1 MGARR
6 CPPRRRPAEGVVKA
20 VHVHHTVSL
29 NDYTPAEAP
38 AIVLAICRYHRYS
51 NGWDDIGYH
60 ALVDRFGV
68 LYEGRAGGLD
78 RPVVGAQAQGYNAQT
93 ASIASIGDHRVVEQP
108 AIALEAM
115 ARYPL
120 EAPGPRPADLRPG
133 DARQHGR
140 LAQPLS
146 RRAARAG
153 RPRARPPRHRPDRVP
168 RRRFYA
174 QLAELR
180 ALVAA
185 GLPPSGPGLPATGP
199 PTLLSAALGVAR
211 TFYGRPVGVSGT
223 LLTDA
228 GAPAAG
234 QPCRWRPRPVGAGY
248 PRRADDRRRR
258 RLDDRGD
265 PPPPRC
271 CARAL
276 TVPMGWGPARARGC
290 CFACVPSC
298 GSADYSPRSAR
309 PPRGRAR
316 RVSPAKAVVY
326 QVLQQRIAGR
336 YRRVG
341 VRVVAVRKGRFRG
354 SFTPSFTGRYRVYV
368 AAKAD
373 SVTDRGRS
381 GLRVIRVSPRH

>member
-1 MGARR
+1 MPSTRSSPS
-6 CPPRRRPAEGVVKA
+6 C
-20 VHVHHTVSL
+20 
-29 NDYTPAEAP
+29 
-38 AIVLAICRYHRYS
+38 
-51 NGWDDIGYH
+51 
-60 ALVDRFGV
+60 
-68 LYEGRAGGLD
+68 
-78 RPVVGAQAQGYNAQT
+78 
-93 ASIASIGDHRVVEQP
+93 
-108 AIALEAM
+108 
-115 ARYPL
+115 
-120 EAPGPRPADLRPG
+120 
-133 DARQHGR
+133 
-140 LAQPLS
+140 
-146 RRAARAG
+146 
-153 RPRARPPRHRPDRVP
+153 
-168 RRRFYA
+168 
-174 QLAELR
+174 

-234 QPCRWRPRPVGAGY
+234 QPVRVEAQAGRRWVTPDVPTTDVAGAWTTVVTSATTLLRARFDGAYGLGPSASPRLLLRVRPVV
-248 PRRADDRRRR
+248 
-258 RLDDRGD
+258 RL
-265 PPPPRC
+265 
-271 CARAL
+271 
-276 TVPMGWGPARARGC
+276 
-290 CFACVPSC
+290 
-298 GSADYSPRSAR
+298 ADYSPRSAR